1 MFDKNE
7 QLAFYYPAAP
17 SEARDKRAL
26 DVLAHFPNSIMLAE
40 ARPHSSVEHAL
51 NFKKQLADNKINENR
66 FLIGMHS
73 PLHPAREEML
83 K

>member
-26 DVLAHFPNSIMLAE
+26 QVLDHFPNSIMLAE
-40 ARPHSSVEHAL
+40 AGSHSSKEL
-51 NFKKQLADNKINENR
+51 GYLKWQLADHRIYESR
-66 FLIGMHS
+66 FLFGMHS
-73 PLHPAREEML
+73 PLHPGRQVLLE
-83 K
+83 